1 MNDTKTVS
9 GNIVHIEDGSE
20 APVLSLKVAITPKQ
34 SGTGTPSPDNVRQIS
49 GWESVSVFDTG
60 KNLFDKSAM
69 AKNWYITGSNTIG
82 NGGTCL
88 LFSVPIG
95 SEFTV
100 SGTNGGRNRLL
111 ASDKPY
117 NELAVGDALTPLS
130 NTNLPIVSSE
140 IPQYRTYIYY
150 CETSFNQAIAD
161 SIQVEIGNTAT
172 AYAPYNGHT
181 TTTSLG
187 RTVYGGEAEIVSG
200 SLMSSWNLKTFN
212 GSENWTDYPNE
223 SGLIYLSGAFNNVP
237 AEKPSGDYFN
247 PDIRTSNL
255 LKSVRNVLGVS
266 DKGAFSF
273 STANYGLN
281 IYIRLPDTI
290 SDAAAWKTFLATHPF
305 QVCYELATPQ
315 TYQLT
320 PTEVKTLLGE
330 NNVWA
335 DAGAILEMT
344 YRTETLGIFGKI
356 MIDGRPYFRPNNFEL
371 KREDV
376 YAAEYTT
383 CTGKTIADKIGWK
396 YSDMTMKWDI
406 LTNEMLATLTA
417 LAGETALQFR
427 DSDGT
432 HTERI
437 IRRGFS
443 NTPTRTTGP
452 EGTALWTNI
461 EMDVSFINTHTEVE
475 E

>member
-34 SGTGTPSPDNVRQIS
+34 SGTGTPSPSNVRPIS
-49 GWESVSVFDTG
+49 GWESVSVHDIAG
-60 KNLFDKSAM
+60 KNLFGGRYDVSFAV
-69 AKNWYITGSNTIG
+69 YIPANT
-82 NGGTCL
+82 T
-88 LFSVPIG
+88 
-95 SEFTV
+95 FTV
-100 SGTNGGRNRLL
+100 SSKHVESDTFQRVYYYGRDASLIDWYGLERGTERDKKTLTVPQDVCYIAFRNL
-111 ASDKPY
+111 
-117 NELAVGDALTPLS
+117 E
-130 NTNLPIVSSE
+130 SSE
-140 IPQYRTYIYY
+140 Y
-150 CETSFNQAIAD
+150 
-161 SIQVEIGNTAT
+161 QVELGTTAT
-172 AYAPYNGHT
+172 AYEPYQGT
-181 TTTSLG
+181 TTTVNLG
-187 RTVYGGEAEIVSG
+187 RTVYGGTLDVVSG
-200 SLMSSWNLKTFN
+200 VLTVDRAMITIDGTNYNMAMS
-212 GSENWTDYPNE
+212 G
-223 SGLIYLSGAFNNVP
+223 NNKRCYISDSRVP
-237 AEKPSGDYFN
+237 KAKPS
-247 PDIRTSNL
+247 PDAYTPAPNL
-255 LKSVRNVLGVS
+255 I
-266 DKGAFSF
+266 
-273 STANYGLN
+273 ANYLTAVG
-281 IYIRLPDTI
+281 
-290 SDAAAWKTFLATHPF
+290 DAAAYSGTVGVCIYATEAANIGFTLTGNAMTLDEVKTYLASNPL

-320 PTEVKTLLGE
+320 PTEVQTLLGE

-344 YRTETLGIFGKI
+344 YRTETLGIFRKI
-356 MIDGRPYFRPNNFEL
+356 MIDGRPYFRPNSFEL

-406 LTNEMLATLTA
+406 LTNEMLAALTA

-443 NTPTRTTGP
+443 NTPTRITGP

-461 EMDVSFINTHTEVE
+461 EMEVSFINTHTEDE
-475 E
+475 EDEE